1 LRRRRHY
8 LVPEV
13 VQTSA
18 TDCGPAC
25 LKCLLEG
32 YGVTASYGRLREA
45 CQTDLD
51 GTSIDTI
58 EDVAVELGL
67 PAEQVMLP
75 ADHIF
80 LPEARALPA
89 MVVVRQPAGITHF
102 VILWRTL
109 GGLVQVM
116 DPATGRRWPTQ
127 EHLLAQLYLHQMK
140 VPAADWREWAGG
152 EENLAALGAR
162 LRQVGAS
169 RRQADGLIDR
179 ALGDDSWRSLGALDA
194 ATRMTRSLVESG
206 GLREGAA
213 SRRVLEGFFERT
225 RGDQPDRNAIPKG
238 FWSVRTPD
246 PPVEPDPAASAD
258 PGEPEL
264 LLRGAV
270 LVRIKEADV
279 AAAADDRSVAD
290 RAEAISPELAAAL
303 TEPAS
308 RPGRQL
314 LGFFGK
320 SGAFATAAILGL
332 MGLAAA
338 GVVFEALLFR
348 GFFDIGREL
357 GTANQRLSGILALL
371 AFLLGMLLIDLPV
384 FQGSLR
390 LGRQLEA
397 RLRLAFLRK
406 IPRLSDRYFHSRLSS
421 DMAERCHAVHRLRLL
436 PELGEGVTR
445 AALELVLTTVGIIWL
460 DPQGAPLAVA
470 TAAVALGLPLLA
482 MPVLQERDLRVRN
495 HIGGLGRFY
504 LSGLLGL
511 VPLRTHTA
519 ERAMRREHESLL
531 VEWAKAHL
539 GRERAVVVLDA
550 ILHLVLLGLIAA
562 LLFRYVGE
570 RGHGTGVLL
579 LVFWSLNLFT
589 LGRMISL
596 LLAHQYP
603 TYRNVAL
610 RLLEPLG
617 AREETVAEEVPE
629 RPSEGSARGVGVE
642 MRNVEVKA
650 GGHTVVQ
657 EIDLTIEPGS
667 HVAIVGPSGAGKST
681 LVGLL
686 LGWHRPN
693 RGSLHIDGEEISPEL
708 LAALRRE
715 TAWVDPEVQL
725 WNRSLLRNLLY
736 GEDEARAEQLGGVI
750 DEAELVGVLEKLSD
764 GMQTE
769 LGEGGGLVSG
779 GEGQRVRLGRA
790 LFRRGVRLA
799 VLDEPFRGLARS
811 QRSRL
816 LQRSREHWSDATLL
830 CVTHDVG
837 ETRRFERVLVMDRGR
852 IVEDGAPGE
861 LAGRDT
867 RYRQMLAAEEEV
879 WNTIWSHRGWRRFHI
894 ESGRLIED
902 SEQEATS

>member
-1 LRRRRHY
+1 LRRRRHF

-32 YGVTASYGRLREA
+32 YGITASYGRLREA

-58 EDVAVELGL
+58 EEVAVELGL

-75 ADHIF
+75 ADHLL

-89 MVVVRQPAGITHF
+89 MVVVRQPAGLTHF

-116 DPATGRRWPTQ
+116 DPATGRRWPAR

-140 VPAADWREWAGG
+140 VPVADWRAWAGG
-152 EENLAALGAR
+152 GEHLDTLKAR
-162 LRQVGAS
+162 LRNVGVP
-169 RRQADGLIDR
+169 RRRGR
-179 ALGDDSWRSLGALDA
+179 ALVERALEDPGWRSLGSLDA
-194 ATRMTRSLVESG
+194 STRMVQSLVDSG
-206 GLREGAA
+206 GLRGGGAA
-213 SRRVLEGFFERT
+213 SRVLEGFFERT
-225 RGDQPDRNAIPKG
+225 QGEKPDEGAIPLG
-238 FWSVRTPD
+238 FWSVR
-246 PPVEPDPAASAD
+246 
-258 PGEPEL
+258 EPEAAREAAEEEEPQL

-270 LVRIKEADV
+270 LVRLKDRAKEA
-279 AAAADDRSVAD
+279 VAD
-290 RAEAISPELAAAL
+290 ETSSVTERARAISPELAAAL

-320 SGAFATAAILGL
+320 AGALAATALVGL
-332 MGLAAA
+332 MALAAG

-357 GTANQRLSGILALL
+357 GTANQRLGGVLALL
-371 AFLLGMLLIDLPV
+371 VFLLGMLLIDLPI
-384 FQGSLR
+384 FQGVLR
-390 LGRQLEA
+390 LGRQLES

-406 IPRLSDRYFHSRLSS
+406 VPRLSDRYFHSRLSS
-421 DMAERCHAVHRLRLL
+421 DMAERCHAVHRLRRL
-436 PELGEGVTR
+436 PELGEGVSR
-445 AALELVLTTVGIIWL
+445 ATLELLMTTAGIVWL
-460 DPQGAPLAVA
+460 DPRGAPLALA
-470 TAAVALGLPLLA
+470 TAAVALGVPLLA
-482 MPVLQERDLRVRN
+482 MPLLQERDLRVRN

-511 VPLRTHTA
+511 IPLRTHTA
-519 ERAMRREHESLL
+519 ERAVRREHESLL

-539 GRERAVVVLDA
+539 GRERAVVILDA
-550 ILHLVLLGLIAA
+550 LLHVVLLGLIAA
-562 LLFRYVGE
+562 LLFRYVGH

-589 LGRMISL
+589 LGRMVSL

-617 AREETVAEEVPE
+617 AREETVAEAVPE
-629 RPSEGSARGVGVE
+629 PPDEKDTAGVAVKLAGVLV
-642 MRNVEVKA
+642 RA
-650 GGHTVVQ
+650 GGHTLL
-657 EIDLTIEPGS
+657 EGIDLSIDPGS
-667 HVAIVGPSGAGKST
+667 HVAIVGPSGAGKSS

-686 LGWHRPN
+686 LGWHRPSQ
-693 RGSLHIDGEEISPEL
+693 GELVVDGKPLTPEL
-708 LAALRRE
+708 LAALRRS
-715 TAWVDPEVQL
+715 TAWVDPEVQI

-736 GEDEARAEQLGGVI
+736 GEDEARAEQLGSVI
-750 DEAELVGVLEKLSD
+750 DEAELVGVMEKLSD

-790 LFRRGVRLA
+790 LFRRDVRLA

-816 LQRSREHWSDATLL
+816 LEQARRRWSDATLL

-837 ETRRFERVLVMDRGR
+837 ETRRFERVLVMDHGR
-852 IVEDGAPGE
+852 IVEDGPPGE
-861 LAGRDT
+861 LASRDS
-867 RYRQMLAAEEEV
+867 RYRQMLEAEEEV
-879 WNTIWSHRGWRRFHI
+879 WNTIWSDSGWRRLHI

-902 SEQEATS
+902 SHREAKA